1 MPEDTT
7 TTTSTTSTTSTIT
20 TTRPCDACYNGCV
33 QIVSDQCVR
42 YTGLDSIPL
51 DIQSGDNL
59 QTVLD
64 NIINSLVPLLTGEG
78 DSIVILE
85 SIRCAILNGYLP
97 TPSEADTWTSAQLF
111 NALVK
116 VVCDLQA
123 QIDAIDA
130 EIAILNA
137 DYDID
142 CLTGVTASSDTHAIV
157 QAIITRLCDTIADL
171 AALEIDVATNYV
183 KLSDLDAL
191 IAAYIASSSG
201 GSSIQQYLKMVP
213 FVAYEYYGPLTNF
226 DGSGV
231 GIPSLGFYKVYLC
244 NGLNATPDKRG
255 RVAVGA
261 IANVPPIN
269 IGLDAAVDPNFVGNP
284 NYALFTT
291 AGANTVTLIT
301 SQMPSHSHTGVGTTT
316 VTLDDHFHYVAA
328 TGGDINAVVDSSHAV
343 VREIALGGNSSYRL
357 SNSSQSAGA
366 GRSSLSKSTVSS
378 NTPSNVSL
386 GIDNTG
392 GGGSHA
398 NIQPVIA
405 AYYIMYIP

>member
-1 MPEDTT
+1 MSCE
-7 TTTSTTSTTSTIT
+7 S
-20 TTRPCDACYNGCV
+20 CYNGCV
-33 QIVSDQCVR
+33 ETVSDQCVR

-137 DYDID
+137 DYTID

-171 AALEIDVATNYV
+171 AALELDVATNYV

-191 IAAYIASSSG
+191 IAAYLASQAGSG
-201 GSSIQQYLKMVP
+201 STQEYVKMVP
-213 FVAYEYYGPLTNF
+213 YVAYEYYGPLTNF

-231 GIPSLGFYKVYLC
+231 GIPNLGFYKVYLC

-291 AGANTVTLIT
+291 AGANSVTLIT
-301 SQMPSHSHTGVGTTT
+301 SQMPSHSHTGIGTTT
-316 VTLDDHFHYVAA
+316 VTLNDPGHFHFVGN
-328 TGGDINAVVDSSHAV
+328 TPEGWDSSGSIGIV
-343 VREIALGGNSSYRL
+343 NRTPKNVQTTTSTTGITVTSNNPGNV
-357 SNSSQSAGA
+357 AI
-366 GRSSLSKSTVSS
+366 
-378 NTPSNVSL
+378 

>member
-1 MPEDTT
+1 MSCE
-7 TTTSTTSTTSTIT
+7 S
-20 TTRPCDACYNGCV
+20 CYNGCV
-33 QIVSDQCVR
+33 ETVSDQCVR

-59 QTVLD
+59 QVVLD

-78 DSIVILE
+78 DSIVILQN
-85 SIRCAILNGYLP
+85 IRCAILNGYLP

-137 DYDID
+137 DYTID

-171 AALEIDVATNYV
+171 AALELDVATNYV

-231 GIPSLGFYKVYLC
+231 GIPNLGFYKVYLC

-301 SQMPSHSHTGVGTTT
+301 SQMPSHSHTGIGTTT
-316 VTLDDHFHYVAA
+316 VTLNDPGHFHFVGN
-328 TGGDINAVVDSSHAV
+328 TPEGWDSSGSIGIV
-343 VREIALGGNSSYRL
+343 NRTPKNVQTTTSTTGITVTSNNPGNV
-357 SNSSQSAGA
+357 AI
-366 GRSSLSKSTVSS
+366 
-378 NTPSNVSL
+378 

>member
-1 MPEDTT
+1 MSCE
-7 TTTSTTSTTSTIT
+7 S
-20 TTRPCDACYNGCV
+20 CYNGCV
-33 QIVSDQCVR
+33 ETVSDQCVR

-137 DYDID
+137 DYTID

-171 AALEIDVATNYV
+171 AALELDVATNYV

-191 IAAYIASSSG
+191 IAAYLASQAGSG
-201 GSSIQQYLKMVP
+201 SIQQYLKMVP
-213 FVAYEYYGPLTNF
+213 FVAYEYYGPLSNF

-291 AGANTVTLIT
+291 AGANSVTLIT
-301 SQMPSHSHTGVGTTT
+301 SQMPSHSHTGIGTTT
-316 VTLDDHFHYVAA
+316 VTLNDPGHFHFVGN
-328 TGGDINAVVDSSHAV
+328 TPEGWDSSGSIGIV
-343 VREIALGGNSSYRL
+343 NRTPKNVQTTTSTTGITVTSNNPGNV
-357 SNSSQSAGA
+357 AI
-366 GRSSLSKSTVSS
+366 
-378 NTPSNVSL
+378 

>member
-1 MPEDTT
+1 MPEDT

-51 DIQSGDNL
+51 DITYGDNL
-59 QTVLD
+59 QLVLD
-64 NIINSLVPLLTGEG
+64 NIITNLVPLLTGEG
-78 DSIVILE
+78 DKILILE
-85 SIRCAILNGYLP
+85 SIRCAIVNGYLP
-97 TPSEADTWTSAQLF
+97 TPSEANTWTSAQLF
-111 NALVK
+111 NALVQ
-116 VVCDLQA
+116 VVCDLQT
-123 QIDAIDA
+123 QIDAVDA

-137 DYDID
+137 NYDID
-142 CLTGVTASSDTHAIV
+142 CLTGVTTSSDTHAIV

-171 AALEIDVATNYV
+171 AALELDVATNYV

-191 IAAYIASSSG
+191 IAAYLASQAGSG
-201 GSSIQQYLKMVP
+201 SIQQYLKMVP
-213 FVAYEYYGPLTNF
+213 FVAYEYYGPLSNF

-261 IANVPPIN
+261 IDNVPPIN
-269 IGLDAAVDPNFVGNP
+269 IGLDAAVNPVFVGNP

-291 AGANTVTLIT
+291 AGANSVVLLS
-301 SQMPSHSHTGVGTTT
+301 SQMPSHSHTGTGTTT
-316 VTLDDHFHYVAA
+316 VTLNDPGHFHF
-328 TGGDINAVVDSSHAV
+328 GGKTNDF
-343 VREIALGGNSSYRL
+343 GGASGSI
-357 SNSSQSAGA
+357 G
-366 GRSSLSKSTVSS
+366 LSKNLPQNYATTTSTTGITVTS
-378 NTPSNVSL
+378 NTPGNVAI
-386 GIDNTG
+386 GINNTG
-392 GGGSHA
+392 GGQAHA